1 MKRNLSFAQE
11 AFFETFY
18 MEFWPDLM
26 CLPGKQTALLIL
38 PVANSC
44 GYVLLDLK
52 VHNWEVVSGKVP
64 QEGFLQ
70 LISAQL
76 EREMLTLQ

>member
-1 MKRNLSFAQE
+1 MKRTLPFAWE

-38 PVANSC
+38 SVANSC
-44 GYVLLDLK
+44 SYVLLDLE
-52 VHNWEVVSGKVP
+52 VHDWEVVSGKVL

-76 EREMLTLQ
+76 KREMLTLQ